1 MYQEYLIMTE
11 LGQLLDCYILPYNN
25 TVTSMIDTFMS
36 NNLLTIQDANL
47 TGVMHRNAS
56 EFGQIQRVAYT
67 FDLVSVISLCNNT
80 CPNLY
85 LENVPMGF

>member
-1 MYQEYLIMTE
+1 MTE

-47 TGVMHRNAS
+47 TGAK
-56 EFGQIQRVAYT
+56 
-67 FDLVSVISLCNNT
+67 
-80 CPNLY
+80 
-85 LENVPMGF
+85 

>member
-47 TGVMHRNAS
+47 TGVN
-56 EFGQIQRVAYT
+56 Q
-67 FDLVSVISLCNNT
+67 
-80 CPNLY
+80 
-85 LENVPMGF
+85 

>member
-11 LGQLLDCYILPYNN
+11 LGQLLDCCSILPYNN

-47 TGVMHRNAS
+47 TGVNQLRLHRNVFPYS
-56 EFGQIQRVAYT
+56 
-67 FDLVSVISLCNNT
+67 LVKFK
-80 CPNLY
+80 
-85 LENVPMGF
+85 E